1 MDDNL
6 EVALCYRKPTRMI
19 HFLNVDYDEKSV
31 GPMKIDPLD
40 QRPRLHPL
48 LPNKWRVCCRS
59 TAKGWGAQVWMS
71 SERYPGIP
79 LVRRTTWL
87 AGSVLRYLVTFTFT
101 ILHVLYRT
109 VELQL
114 QVCMYITYMIIYVYC
129 ILYYAVDRH
138 ILVGGLEH
146 FLFSPIVGMMIQSDH
161 KIGQGMLSAI
171 LRTGINSGPCLDGKW
186 HLT

>member
-1 MDDNL
+1 MDDNQ

-101 ILHVLYRT
+101 ILHVLQNCGT
-109 VELQL
+109 TTAS
-114 QVCMYITYMIIYVYC
+114 MYVHNIYDHIC
-129 ILYYAVDRH
+129 ILYTVLCSRQTYTGWWFGTFF
-138 ILVGGLEH
+138 ILPD
-146 FLFSPIVGMMIQSDH
+146 SWDDDPI
-161 KIGQGMLSAI
+161 
-171 LRTGINSGPCLDGKW
+171 
-186 HLT
+186 

>member
-1 MDDNL
+1 M
-6 EVALCYRKPTRMI
+6 Y
-19 HFLNVDYDEKSV
+19 
-31 GPMKIDPLD
+31 
-40 QRPRLHPL
+40 
-48 LPNKWRVCCRS
+48 
-59 TAKGWGAQVWMS
+59 
-71 SERYPGIP
+71 
-79 LVRRTTWL
+79 
-87 AGSVLRYLVTFTFT
+87 
-101 ILHVLYRT
+101 YRT

-129 ILYYAVDRH
+129 IQYYAVDRH
-138 ILVGGLEH
+138 IPVGGLEH